1 MNIKR
6 FIAPDMRQALRLVRE
21 TLGADAVILSNK
33 SIEGGVEI
41 VAALD
46 LDEATAQAATRPPV
60 KPSSPLPAP
69 TAVPAAVA
77 WSAPRRPV
85 EPRPIRANPPAPVPP
100 AVPRPTPPAP
110 IPETL
115 HAAPRQSP
123 RIEVPADSAMMQE
136 MRHEMRSLR
145 RMMESEFS
153 ELSWRE
159 LGRTQPDTREV
170 LRRLL
175 HLELHPALCRKL
187 IEQIQDMT
195 SVEQG
200 FRRALAILATAMP
213 IYPDDLLDL
222 GGTVAL
228 VGPAGVGKTT
238 SIAKLAARF
247 ALRHGSRQLALITT
261 DKYRIGAEEQLHTY
275 ARILDVPVRVVTN
288 LEQINSAINAFSN
301 KRLVLIDTAGMSQQD
316 VRLSEQFH
324 LLTEAN
330 HPVRVLLTLAANT
343 QLSALEKTLRV
354 FSEARPDGCVV
365 TKTDEAGMLGGMMS
379 LLVRHRLPLAYT
391 TDGQKVPEDMHIA
404 RAHTL
409 VAKAL
414 ELSKGEAEDYGEDYY
429 AMTLASVRPHAHA

>member
-1 MNIKR
+1 M
-6 FIAPDMRQALRLVRE
+6 
-21 TLGADAVILSNK
+21 S
-33 SIEGGVEI
+33 
-41 VAALD
+41 
-46 LDEATAQAATRPPV
+46 
-60 KPSSPLPAP
+60 
-69 TAVPAAVA
+69 
-77 WSAPRRPV
+77 
-85 EPRPIRANPPAPVPP
+85 
-100 AVPRPTPPAP
+100 
-110 IPETL
+110 
-115 HAAPRQSP
+115 
-123 RIEVPADSAMMQE
+123 
-136 MRHEMRSLR
+136 
-145 RMMESEFS
+145 
-153 ELSWRE
+153 
-159 LGRTQPDTREV
+159 
-170 LRRLL
+170 
-175 HLELHPALCRKL
+175 
-187 IEQIQDMT
+187 

-200 FRRALAILATAMP
+200 FRRALAILAAAMP

-288 LEQINSAINAFSN
+288 LEQLNSAINAFSN

-343 QLSALEKTLRV
+343 QLSALERTLRV
-354 FSEARPDGCVV
+354 FSQARPDGCVV
-365 TKTDEAGMLGGMMS
+365 TTTDEAGMLGGMMS
-379 LLVRHRLPLAYT
+379 RLVRHRLPLAYT
-391 TDGQKVPEDMHIA
+391 TDGQTVPEDSHVA

-414 ELSKGEAEDYGEDYY
+414 ELSKGDAEDYGEDYY